1 MILPTVSAWMVA
13 DRRYMQ
19 GELELLV
26 SVVESLRIRMLSN
39 LSKH

>member
-13 DRRYMQ
+13 DRR